1 MNLNLYK
8 TPTLSHRWERGKL
21 KIIILTILI
30 AILFETS
37 LTSFAAYSVNQ
48 IVSADSPY
56 NESEKNWS
64 IEPYFTQSVY
74 LKWQEEAGIRDFQ
87 GLLVPELGTTIKG
100 DLNADISAFL
110 DISLVAQIYDIYN
123 IEFSPVRLNI
133 NQTYLNYNTDFS
145 DKYLPD
151 SFKLEFYSDGDS
163 YNDDIYN
170 LGLEAKWC
178 KEKDLEIYIEFLV
191 YDIFSEASYNFSNN
205 KSGLIIGAQWF
216 DIFDK
221 GVEKSTDFKIEY
233 EGLKNEI
240 NLQLNQQ
247 INDSLS
253 LEVSYNHNCY
263 ISTSIYYNISKNWQL
278 ELISLYR
285 NTHID
290 NNEPSNNAREF
301 SLTTSLSYRF

>member
-1 MNLNLYK
+1 MRNIKYPLFI
-8 TPTLSHRWERGKL
+8 L

-74 LKWQEEAGIRDFQ
+74 LKWIEEGNIGDFQ

-123 IEFSPVRLNI
+123 IEFAPVRLNI
-133 NQTYLNYNTDFS
+133 NQAYLNYNTDFS
-145 DKYLPD
+145 NKYLPD
-151 SFKLEFYSDGDS
+151 NFKLELYSDGDS

-170 LGLEAKWC
+170 FGFEAKWSP
-178 KEKDLEIYIEFLV
+178 ENDLELYTEFLL
-191 YDIFSEASYNFSNN
+191 YNLFSEKSYNYSNN
-205 KSGLIIGAQWF
+205 SYELTIGAQCF
-216 DIFDK
+216 DIFDT
-221 GVEKSTDFKIEY
+221 GNNKSTNFKIEY
-233 EGLKNEI
+233 ELLKNKI
-240 NLQLNQQ
+240 NFQLNQR

-253 LEVSYNHNCY
+253 LEVTYAHNFH
-263 ISTSIYYNISKNWQL
+263 ISTSINYNINKNWQL
-278 ELISLYR
+278 ELSGLHR

-290 NNEPSNNAREF
+290 NNESSNNAREF
-301 SLTTSLSYRF
+301 SLITSISYRF